1 MFSKKKWSPWWS
13 LMTFWIVMLW
23 YVASKAQ
30 ETGDFGEKFAAL
42 FPLSMLGTAVLAIVA
57 YLRSK
62 RQAQASN

>member
-1 MFSKKKWSPWWS
+1 
-13 LMTFWIVMLW
+13 MLW